1 MNRLAAAYRQAVE
14 RHRAALRHWEAARRA
29 LTAAGPAPVGSPE
42 LVARLARLGGE
53 LAAAVPGTARVATHP
68 APVRLGVA
76 TTVDGAFPVLVPVGA
91 GAHLAIDAD
100 ARDPRVGELLRVVVV
115 RLLTAAPAG
124 AVRVVGVDQAAFG
137 AAFLPLRPLHD
148 AGVLGATATTDAETT
163 ALLDAA
169 ERHARTAQRAD
180 PEDRELLVVVVAS
193 APPARELAR
202 LAALTHAGPA
212 AAVCVLLAGYSP
224 AGPPGPSG
232 HSPAGPPGPSGHSP
246 AGPGGM
252 AGRSPAGPGDASGRA
267 GGQWPAG
274 AGAAAG
280 APGGAPPLG
289 ATTQLRVTER
299 YALVGDPPGRPF
311 SADGS
316 GLAAPVVL
324 DGGPSHAA
332 VTALARRLAEA
343 ADDSSGITFADLLP
357 PARWTESA
365 AGGLRTVLGRA
376 GRKPVTVA
384 FDDATPHWLV
394 GGRTGAGKT
403 VLLLD
408 VLYGLAARYSPAE
421 LRLMLLD
428 FKEGVSF
435 TEFVPTPRDPS
446 WLPHAGAVG
455 IESDR
460 EYGVAVLRELRAE
473 LTRRAELLKRH
484 GVSRLAD
491 VPPNARP
498 PRIVTVVD
506 EFQVLFAGNDA
517 LARQAVDL
525 IEELARKGR
534 SYGLH
539 LVLASQSTTGVEAL
553 YGRAEAIFG
562 QFPLRIALPG
572 GDGVLDPR
580 NDAARGLTVGTAVV
594 NAAAGAPGA
603 DVEVRFPDAHA
614 AAVDLATLRHELHAA
629 RPEGAQPPAVFRGHD
644 TPRLADDPA
653 WAALT
658 PGADPPYALVGRV
671 VDVAG
676 SPAGFPLDASPGRHL
691 AVVGTAATG
700 AEMLR
705 CAALALARQHVP
717 GTARFLFA
725 PLAPGT
731 TDLADDL
738 AMTFAAAGHP
748 VRRLDADALRAFL
761 AEAAGDAL
769 DPGRTYLVGFGMD
782 AAAGTLAATD
792 PGTFRSGHDDLRAV
806 LRHGPGRG
814 VHVLG
819 WWRGLRRLA
828 DDLGGSGHR
837 DDVTGLVAL
846 NVPAADL
853 GLHLGVHDL
862 AYTPR
867 DGRALLVDRHD
878 HRTALIV
885 PFAAEDD
892 SP

>member
-1 MNRLAAAYRQAVE
+1 MNRLAAAYRHAVE
-14 RHRAALRHWEAARRA
+14 RHRAARRHWESARGA
-29 LTAAGPAPVGSPE
+29 LSAAGPAPVGSPE

-148 AGVLGATATTDAETT
+148 AGVLGATATTEAETT

-212 AAVCVLLAGYSP
+212 AAVCVLLAG
-224 AGPPGPSG
+224 A
-232 HSPAGPPGPSGHSP
+232 
-246 AGPGGM
+246 
-252 AGRSPAGPGDASGRA
+252 R
-267 GGQWPAG
+267 
-274 AGAAAG
+274 
-280 APGGAPPLG
+280 GAPPLG

-357 PARWTESA
+357 PDRWTESA
-365 AGGLRTVLGRA
+365 AAGLRTVLGRA
-376 GRKPVTVA
+376 GRKPVSVA

-594 NAAAGAPGA
+594 NTAAGAPGA

-614 AAVDLATLRHELHAA
+614 AAVDLAALRHELHAA
-629 RPEGAQPPAVFRGHD
+629 RPEGAHPPAVFRGHD

-658 PGADPPYALVGRV
+658 PGTDPPYALVGRV

-676 SPAGFPLDASPGRHL
+676 SPAGFALDASPGRHL

-700 AEMLR
+700 AEVLR

-748 VRRLDADALRAFL
+748 VRRLDADALRAYL
-761 AEAAGDAL
+761 AEAAGDAP

-885 PFAAEDD
+885 PFAAESD